1 MRLSRTELGD
11 LSVFAAVARH
21 RSFKRA
27 GLELGLSTSAL
38 SHSLRALEE
47 RIGVRLVNRTTRAV
61 VPTEA
66 GEALLA
72 RLAPALDDIGDALAA
87 ATGARHE
94 PAGTL
99 RLNVPGTAARMV
111 LGPVVTPFLER
122 HPRVRLEIVSEERMV
137 DVVAAGYDA
146 GIRFGDTVPRDMV
159 SVRIGFAHRFAVVGS
174 PAYFAR
180 HPAPR
185 VPADLAAHRCIRW
198 AFTGGG
204 FMRWG
209 FERGGEVL
217 ELEVD
222 GPLAVNEPELIHRA
236 ALDGLGLAY
245 TFDRSVERD
254 VADGRLARALE
265 DWCPERPGFSLY
277 YPSRRQIPPALRALI
292 DMLKG

>member
-1 MRLSRTELGD
+1 MRLSRTELGE
-11 LSVFAAVARH
+11 LSAFAAVARH

-27 GLELGLSTSAL
+27 GVELGLSTSAL
-38 SHSLRALEE
+38 SHSVRALEE
-47 RIGVRLVNRTTRAV
+47 RIGVRLINRTTRAV
-61 VPTEA
+61 MPTEA

-72 RLAPALDDIGDALAA
+72 RLEPALGDIGDALAA
-87 ATGARHE
+87 ATGARDE

-111 LGPVVTPFLER
+111 LGPVVAAFLR
-122 HPRVRLEIVSEERMV
+122 RYPAVRLEIVSEERMV
-137 DVVAAGYDA
+137 DVVAGGYDA

-159 SVRIGFAHRFAVVGS
+159 SVRIGFRHRFAVVGS
-174 PAYFAR
+174 PDYLAR
-180 HPAPR
+180 RPAPR
-185 VPADLAAHRCIRW
+185 VPADLAQHSCIRW

-209 FERGGEVL
+209 FERDGEAL
-217 ELEVD
+217 EVDVD
-222 GPLAVNEPELIHRA
+222 GPLAVNEPELIHAA

-245 TFDRSVERD
+245 TFDRSVEAD
-254 VADGRLARALE
+254 VAAGRLLRALE